1 METRGKAEVSY
12 SESVSYVRLS
22 PNCYKGRSFNG
33 EQRKIDTITI
43 HHTAGVLSVEALGED
58 FANPARQ
65 ASSNYGVGN
74 DGRIACYVEE
84 ENTAWTSSSRDN
96 DSRAITIEVVNSKAE
111 EPWPVSDAAYAALI
125 DLLADVCRRNG
136 IKRLLWKNDR
146 SLIGQPEKQNMTV
159 HRWFS
164 ATACPGQYLY
174 ERMGA
179 IADAVNE
186 KLEEWEN
193 ENVKR
198 YNTME
203 EISQG
208 APWAVE
214 TVEKLIEGGAIKGNG
229 LKDTQGRPADMDL
242 SYDMLRTFVANDR
255 MGVYE

>member
-1 METRGKAEVSY
+1 MSY
-12 SESVSYVRLS
+12 SEAVSYVKLS

-33 EQRKIDTITI
+33 EPRKIDTITV

-58 FANPARQ
+58 FANPKRQ

-111 EPWPVSDAAYAALI
+111 EPWPVSDAAYAALCG
-125 DLLADVCRRNG
+125 LLADVCKRNG
-136 IKRLLWKNDR
+136 IKRLLWKNDK
-146 SLIGQPEKQNMTV
+146 SLTGQPEKQNMTV

-164 ATACPGQYLY
+164 ATACPGTYLY
-174 ERMGA
+174 ERMGD
-179 IADAVNE
+179 IAARVNE
-186 KLEEWEN
+186 KLEEWED

-198 YNTME
+198 YNTIE
-203 EISQG
+203 EISAD

-214 TVEKLIEGGAIKGNG
+214 TVEKLIKGGGIRGSG
-229 LKDTQGRPADMDL
+229 QHDPQGRPADMDL

-255 MGVYE
+255 MGVYG